1 MTIER
6 LEELKNT
13 LYEALH
19 YQESSRDWNAEE
31 QMEKDINKLIDA
43 EIERQQSATVKD
55 ILDDLN
61 ELSEYEDYE
70 WAHHKADILLCELL
84 LYLGHEEVVD
94 AWENVGK
101 YYS

>member
-6 LEELKNT
+6 LEELKDLLIWMT
-13 LYEALH
+13 G
-19 YQESSRDWNAEE
+19 SSEIRFRGDQAELFS
-31 QMEKDINKLIDA
+31 DGLKLIDA